1 MRHQQA
7 TRHKNKSNVALS
19 LTWLTVGC
27 NETPTGHNTTVHK
40 NKSNVALNVD
50 TSWCYGETPTRHKG
64 GQESEDLFSDILDV
78 IVEILVI

>member
-1 MRHQQA
+1 MLFRHSKSIEQQ
-7 TRHKNKSNVALS
+7 LI
-19 LTWLTVGC
+19 
-27 NETPTGHNTTVHK
+27 PIYNTTVHK

-50 TSWCYGETPTRHKG
+50 TSWCYGETPTLHKG